1 MLSRI
6 PIKYHR
12 LTPQA
17 KVATFKRH
25 SLPTSEYLRSTIKQL
40 NHLDQLI
47 EYQQYISE
55 LSEWEP
61 IKKYSHAIALLGN
74 KKLRELHYLHVMY
87 NVPKISHSLKRFT
100 RDKLLA
106 MYETSINDD
115 ERYIV
120 YDLMKYYNLLE

>member
-12 LTPQA
+12 VTQRT

-40 NHLDQLI
+40 NHLDQLV

-61 IKKYSHAIALLGN
+61 IKKYSQAIALLGN
-74 KKLRELHYLHVMY
+74 QKLRELHYLHVMY
-87 NVPKISHSLKRFT
+87 KVPKMAHSLKRFT

-115 ERYIV
+115 ERHIV
-120 YDLMKYYNLLE
+120 YELMKYYNLLE